1 MNILLYLLILLLG
14 AFIGSKNLLKAKIMN
29 NVGTIQTFAL
39 LFLLFVM
46 GVKIGLDKDI
56 IYSLGTIGL
65 QSIFLAVFSIIF
77 SIIGV
82 RIISSKVLREKVK
95 TENDI

>member
-1 MNILLYLLILLLG
+1 
-14 AFIGSKNLLKAKIMN
+14 MN